1 MRLNGSEQVMK
12 MLPSFTIM
20 YKEKG
25 DIGNTCSN
33 SYPMQNRK
41 NMAKK
46 AKDQQWTN
54 QVDRFVSKRTARL
67 SMLQ

>member
-25 DIGNTCSN
+25 DIENTYSN

-46 AKDQQWTN
+46 AKDQWTN
-54 QVDRFVSKRTARL
+54 QVDSFVSKRTARL